1 MIYKINYKII
11 FSLKIISIYLILFF
25 LFILSSCSTTQ
36 LAVDVIKK
44 AQKEIEK
51 PIVDGKDLGP
61 GGVYKI
67 GKPYIIKGVRYV
79 PKLDLNYDKTGIA
92 SWYGKDFHGKRTANG
107 EIYNMNALTAAHKTL
122 PMPTYVQVIN
132 LDNGRSIVVRVNDRG
147 PFVNNRIIDMS
158 KRGAQLLGFQ
168 KQGLAKVRVKVIGD
182 TSESFISKKP
192 NTTKEEKDQVIAAPI
207 KVVTSKPINEKSNS
221 LKVNKNTPIIALEP
235 IESADIYIQFGSF
248 ILYNNANKLSAKL
261 TPFGE
266 TKITSI
272 IHNEKEFF
280 RVRMGPIKNIELAD
294 MKLEQVIQNG
304 FIKAKII
311 ID

>member
-1 MIYKINYKII
+1 MICKLNKKNLFTRKFNLIYFNFSLLLI
-11 FSLKIISIYLILFF
+11 FS
-25 LFILSSCSTTQ
+25 SCTTTQ

-51 PIVDGKDLGP
+51 PAVSNKNLGP

-67 GKPYIIKGVRYV
+67 GNPYVINGVRYT

-107 EIYNMNALTAAHKTL
+107 ETYNMNALTAAHKTL

-132 LDNGRSIVVRVNDRG
+132 LENGRSIVVRVNDRG

-158 KRGAQLLGFQ
+158 RRGAQLLGFQ
-168 KQGLAKVRVKVIGD
+168 KQGIAKVRVKVIGD

-192 NTTKEEKDQVIAAPI
+192 NTSQEEKDQVIAAPVN
-207 KVVTSKPINEKSNS
+207 VVTSKPINDKNNFSNDR
-221 LKVNKNTPIIALEP
+221 KNIALIALEP
-235 IESADIYIQFGSF
+235 LESANIYIQFGSF
-248 ILYNNANKLSAKL
+248 VLYDNANKLSAKL
-261 TPFGE
+261 SPYGE

-272 IHNEKEFF
+272 IYKDKEFF
-280 RVRMGPIKNIELAD
+280 RVRMGPIKNIQIAD
-294 MKLEQVIQNG
+294 KKLEEIIQNG
-304 FIKAKII
+304 FINARII
-311 ID
+311 VD